1 MKIIASNRKAR
12 FNYELIDT
20 YEAGIELQGSEV
32 KSLRES
38 NVSLQE
44 SYVLIRNQE
53 ALILNLHISAY
64 AYASSAKSDP
74 NRSRKLLLHKK
85 QILKLEAKMKLQNLQ
100 LVPTKI
106 YFNSKG
112 LIKIKIALAKAKKLY
127 DKRET
132 IKKRDMERKI
142 QRGRI
147 KFS

>member
-44 SYVLIRNQE
+44 SYILIRNQE
-53 ALILNLHISAY
+53 ALILNLHISTY
-64 AYASSAKSDP
+64 AYASSAKPDP

-112 LIKIKIALAKAKKLY
+112 LVKIEIALAKAKKLY

-132 IKKRDMERKI
+132 VKKRDMERKI
-142 QRGRI
+142 QKI
-147 KFS
+147 S

>member
-12 FNYELIDT
+12 FNYELIDS
-20 YEAGIELQGSEV
+20 YEAGIALQGSEV

-53 ALILNLHISAY
+53 ALILNLHISTY
-64 AYASSAKSDP
+64 AYALSAKLDP

-85 QILKLEAKMKLQNLQ
+85 EILKLEAKIKLQNLQ

-112 LIKIKIALAKAKKLY
+112 LVKIEIALAKAKKLY

-142 QRGRI
+142 QKI
-147 KFS
+147 S